1 MSVLNKNIKKARLQQ
16 NMTLDDV
23 ARIVGVSRQTIQRY
37 ESGVIGNIPSDRIE
51 KIAKALHTTPGALMG
66 WDSDTQKQ
74 DDTPLPEG
82 AFRPALKR
90 VPMLGYAAAGEP
102 LENLDGQ
109 DTYYVETDSKYR
121 VDFCIT
127 VRGDSMINAG
137 INDGDIVFVR
147 RQPEAENGQV
157 ACVEIE
163 RSRVCIKRFYKT
175 DNGVMLVS
183 ENPKYA
189 PLQFNET
196 NCDDFRIL
204 GLAVIKQSE
213 IH

>member
-74 DDTPLPEG
+74 DDIPLPEG
-82 AFRPALKR
+82 AFRPAFKR

-147 RQPEAENGQV
+147 RQPEVENGQV